1 MTYTS
6 LRVLGLSGSPIPNS
20 NTDHAVKAVLEAT
33 GLDYDFVKLSKINV
47 RPCLACKQCV
57 NDNICKQNDD
67 FPAVYKKLLDADALV
82 IGAYTIYNHLD
93 AFTTSFL
100 ERLWCLRHVNN
111 ILKNKP
117 VVTVGVG
124 CCLPKNFWTTH
135 FYATQAL
142 SKLIRRTSL
151 PMDKATRDLVYEL
164 RMDHMAVTA
173 QVNYEEAFLALYA
186 DTRDRMR
193 NEQRK
198 ISARKNAKASNT
210 SVSTLKPTKS
220 LARTTT
226 NRQKLGNQP
235 NKTTITKYLK

>member
-1 MTYTS
+1 VTYTS
-6 LRVLGLSGSPIPNS
+6 LRVLGISGSPIPNS

-117 VVTVGVG
+117 VVTVVSGVY
-124 CCLPKNFWTTH
+124 PKFLDNPLLRYTGV
-135 FYATQAL
+135 

-173 QVNYEEAFLALYA
+173 QVKLRGSVPCLICGHGDECVMSSVKFLHG
-186 DTRDRMR
+186 
-193 NEQRK
+193 
-198 ISARKNAKASNT
+198 KNAKASNSFCVHVEDQQKVWQELQQIGKNLAT
-210 SVSTLKPTKS
+210 NLTK
-220 LARTTT
+220 
-226 NRQKLGNQP
+226 QQ
-235 NKTTITKYLK
+235 